1 MFLRLLLT
9 LPALAAAGWFLHGE
23 QKRDRFQWAD
33 DAYLDFLVAHSRDQF
48 QHSSPQG
55 DVVLVEIREEDRAE
69 YADWPPPPLDWQ
81 TLLRELQAYSP
92 EQLVIASPLR
102 WPTPAP
108 DFAPAVAE
116 ALLPFES
123 VVLGVGTGPVSAAS
137 PAVAVLGDLE
147 AKLPKFHA
155 VAGNADA
162 APSLKGPLDPPDPA
176 VAGQTELGLMC
187 LEKNGAAWNLP
198 YAVAVGDRLLPTLL
212 AQSISRQSRSPYSK
226 GQRLRLGTGAGA
238 FLQNGFYVPL
248 ADNGSLPVQNLP
260 EVSSVNALNLMA
272 GSLAD
277 ATPEKDKALLEKAR
291 LLVVGITPA
300 TTAEA
305 PPSLPRLYA
314 RALNHLLSL
323 PKFRA
328 IPEMGQW
335 AISGAA
341 ALISLWLAL
350 RVSRGRALLAGA
362 GWILICLTAGF
373 LVFQSS
379 LFWFSPVLPVG
390 LLATGSLLARL
401 FGRSRRGAPAP
412 VAVSTPADTPG
423 MNGKTTE
430 KAAPSE
436 TGIESPSPKT
446 AAGMPSE
453 GSPAPEIK
461 TETVPEK
468 EAPAD
473 PKSAV

>member
-1 MFLRLLLT
+1 MLIRLLLT

-23 QKRDRFQWAD
+23 QQLGRFQWAD

-48 QHSSPQG
+48 QHSNPQG

-123 VVLGVGTGPVSAAS
+123 VVLGVGTGPTSAAG
-137 PAVAVLGDLE
+137 PATAALGDLE

-155 VAGNADA
+155 VAGNAEA
-162 APSLKGPLDPPDPA
+162 APFLTGPLDPPDST

-187 LEKNGAAWNLP
+187 LEKEGSSWSLP
-198 YAVAVGDRLLPTLL
+198 YAVAAGDRLLPTLL

-260 EVSSVNALNLMA
+260 EVPSINALNLMA

-277 ATPEKDKALLEKAR
+277 ATPEKDKELLQKAR
-291 LLVVGITPA
+291 LLVIGITSAA
-300 TTAEA
+300 TDAQ
-305 PPSLPRLYA
+305 PSLPRLYA

-328 IPEMGQW
+328 MPEMGQW

-341 ALISLWLAL
+341 ALLALWLAV
-350 RVSRGRALLAGA
+350 RVSRERALFAGA
-362 GWILICLTAGF
+362 VWILVCLTAGF

-379 LFWFSPVLPVG
+379 LLWFSPVLPVG
-390 LLATGSLLARL
+390 LLASGALLARL
-401 FGRSRRGAPAP
+401 LGRSRKAVPAP
-412 VAVSTPADTPG
+412 VPPVAEAAGAGSTKTSDGLDDT
-423 MNGKTTE
+423 
-430 KAAPSE
+430 KAAA
-436 TGIESPSPKT
+436 ESSSPKT
-446 AAGMPSE
+446 ADSA
-453 GSPAPEIK
+453 PADSAPVPATK
-461 TETVPEK
+461 TETAPGKEVPT
-468 EAPAD
+468 D